1 MGKKKVIYLSIFG
14 GIGLLGLIA
23 LTVAILTQRNKEIV
37 ALSADEVGITRILNE
52 KIVSVDFHHIDPNFI
67 GKCEDVSI
75 ISPLLDIAAKAD
87 YRPAKKP
94 RKSIWGWHQTIYI
107 ETDDHSY
114 GMGYTSGVFSFGV
127 DGSYKYYE
135 CSEKDAFLS
144 KFDEILDQWALTGQ
158 KKYL

>member
-1 MGKKKVIYLSIFG
+1 MEKKKVIYLSLFG

-23 LTVAILTQRNKEIV
+23 LTVAIFTQRNKEAV
-37 ALSADEVGITRILNE
+37 VMSADEVGITRIFNE
-52 KIVSVDFHHIDPNFI
+52 KIVSVKFDNLNPNYI
-67 GKCEDVSI
+67 GDCEDVSM
-75 ISPLLDIAAKAD
+75 ISPLLDIAANAD

-107 ETDDHSY
+107 ETDNHSY

-135 CSEKDAFLS
+135 CSEKDVFLS